1 MAVALSVIVPCYNE
15 AALLESAHREI
26 RQAALE
32 AVGPDHEIIFVD
44 DGSDDGS
51 DGVLERLAASDPAV
65 RVIAFSRN
73 FGKEAALS
81 AGIARCRGDLALLL
95 DADLQ
100 DPPSLLSPMLEALRG
115 QRADVVYGVRRGGV
129 RPGLLRSLSAAVFY
143 RVLRLLSGRRIP
155 ADSADFKLINRAV
168 IDAFKRFGERDKYV
182 RGLITWTGFRQ
193 VPFEYERRGRAA
205 GRSRFTT
212 RRLLRLA
219 STGVFYFSTRPLEII
234 IVLGLVCIAV
244 GLLLLAWV
252 LFSVLSPRIHP
263 ASGWASIV
271 TAIVFFS
278 GVQLLTLGVIGGYL
292 GRIFE
297 EVKARPEYLVRRTI
311 NFEAAAPST
320 GGSSPPPRSRTDPP
334 AGGRRT
340 RSAGRPRG
348 RGRASRNTT

>member
-15 AALLESAHREI
+15 AGILEEAYREI
-26 RQAALE
+26 RRAALE

-44 DGSDDGS
+44 DGSDDAS
-51 DGVLERLAASDPAV
+51 IAVLERLAAADPSV
-65 RVIAFSRN
+65 RVVAFSRN

-81 AGIARCRGDLALLL
+81 AGIARCRGELALLL

-100 DPPSLLSPMLEALRG
+100 DPPSLLSPMLAELRREG
-115 QRADVVYGVRRGGV
+115 ADVIYGVRRGGA
-129 RPGLLRSLSAAVFY
+129 GLGPLRGLAAAAFY
-143 RVLRLLSGRRIP
+143 RVMRLLSDRRIP

-168 IDAFKRFGERDKYV
+168 IDAFRRFGERDKYV
-182 RGLITWTGFRQ
+182 RGLISWTGFRQ
-193 VPFEYERRGRAA
+193 IPFEYSRRRRAA

-212 RRLLRLA
+212 RRLVRLA

-234 IVLGLVCIAV
+234 ILLGLLCIVV

-263 ASGWASIV
+263 ASGWASII

-278 GVQLLTLGVIGGYL
+278 GVQLLTLGVIGGYV

-297 EVKARPEYLVRRTI
+297 EVKGRPEYLVRRTI
-311 NFEAAAPST
+311 NFDPAPAPTDESA
-320 GGSSPPPRSRTDPP
+320 PPPRS
-334 AGGRRT
+334 
-340 RSAGRPRG
+340 
-348 RGRASRNTT
+348 

>member
-15 AALLESAHREI
+15 AALLESAYREI
-26 RQAALE
+26 RQAARD
-32 AVGPDHEIIFVD
+32 AVGEDHEIIFVD

-51 DGVLERLAASDPAV
+51 HAVLERLAASDPAV

-100 DPPSLLSPMLEALRG
+100 DPPSLLSPMLAALRDNG
-115 QRADVVYGVRRGGV
+115 ADVVYGVRRGGA
-129 RPGLLRSLSAAVFY
+129 RLGALRSLTAAVFY
-143 RVLRLLSGRRIP
+143 RVLGLLADLRIP
-155 ADSADFKLINRAV
+155 ADTADFRLVNRNV

-182 RGLITWTGFRQ
+182 RGLITWTGFKQ
-193 VPFEYERRGRAA
+193 VPFAYERRGRAA

-219 STGVFYFSTRPLEII
+219 STGIFYFSTRPLKII
-234 IVLGLVCIAV
+234 IGLGLACIVV

-252 LFSVLSPRIHP
+252 LFSVFSPGIHP
-263 ASGWASIV
+263 ASGWASMV

-278 GVQLLTLGVIGGYL
+278 GVQLLTLGVIGGYV

-311 NFEAAAPST
+311 NFDAAPSPT
-320 GGSSPPPRSRTDPP
+320 GGSSPPPRSRRNPP
-334 AGGRRT
+334 AGARHTRGSARPGR
-340 RSAGRPRG
+340 
-348 RGRASRNTT
+348 RGRASRSTT